1 MWEVVKKLR
10 DNARQILEV
19 VVLIIAGNLPHWIDF
34 RVLFKSYLE
43 NNSFVMVGIGFVL
56 RYLE

>member
-19 VVLIIAGNLPHWIDF
+19 VVLIIAGSLPHWIDF
-34 RVLFKSYLE
+34 RVLFKSYFD
-43 NNSFVMVGIGFVL
+43 NIDGVGNTKI
-56 RYLE
+56 